1 MPYSVSLN
9 KVSRS
14 GLLAAVVHSTV
25 VGIPI
30 ILSIYY
36 ENSTSITLDY
46 FAILVIVA
54 TVPLY
59 IVTGI
64 PNVIR
69 DNCRNCGELMN
80 LGKAYC
86 DNCGD
91 KLQSNPGGQILW
103 FVLGHSILI
112 TLFGMTLVAYIIELI
127 MHPENTPLPLG
138 GYVILIVVFLYATI
152 YSLSLF
158 IIYQSLSHTYVSTKE
173 NISCIQRD

>member
-1 MPYSVSLN
+1 MPYSVPLN
-9 KVSRS
+9 KVSRR

-36 ENSTSITLDY
+36 EDSTSITLDY

-103 FVLGHSILI
+103 FVLGYSIL
-112 TLFGMTLVAYIIELI
+112 TASFGIVFIAYIIDLI
-127 MHPENTPLPLG
+127 TDPEMLPVGLG
-138 GYVILIVVFLYATI
+138 GPVIFIIIFLFMVI

-158 IIYQSLSHTYVSTKE
+158 IIYQSSSHVYVFTKE